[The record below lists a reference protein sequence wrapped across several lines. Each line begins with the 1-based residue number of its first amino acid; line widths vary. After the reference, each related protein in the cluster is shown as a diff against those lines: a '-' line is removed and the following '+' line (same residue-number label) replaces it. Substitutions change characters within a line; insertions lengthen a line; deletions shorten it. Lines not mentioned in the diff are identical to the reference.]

1 VLRVIIPQMA
11 TMQRANTRL
20 FNMWS
25 MPDVAAQLIL
35 PPDSLIQQRP
45 GARHRAL
52 RLDHFGVRAL
62 FVTGAWLARSFFRGA
77 PPDGTL
83 ARAVAAI
90 RRRLTERAATSP
102 QASGSGGK

>member
-25 MPDVAAQLIL
+25 MPDVATRLIL

-52 RLDHFGVRAL
+52 RLDRVGVRAL
-62 FVTGAWLARSFFRGA
+62 LVTGAWLARSFFRGA
-77 PPDGTL
+77 PPGRDFGPGRRGHPAPVDRMGGGL
-83 ARAVAAI
+83 A
-90 RRRLTERAATSP
+90 
-102 QASGSGGK
+102 ASGSGGK